1 MLYESQAAQGFRRN
15 RKFLTRWQLLRTHI
29 PFAMYQAIAYIDQS
43 MGEDLV
49 QPGEFL
55 AVIQPL
61 H

>member
-1 MLYESQAAQGFRRN
+1 
-15 RKFLTRWQLLRTHI
+15 
-29 PFAMYQAIAYIDQS
+29 MYQAIAYIDQS